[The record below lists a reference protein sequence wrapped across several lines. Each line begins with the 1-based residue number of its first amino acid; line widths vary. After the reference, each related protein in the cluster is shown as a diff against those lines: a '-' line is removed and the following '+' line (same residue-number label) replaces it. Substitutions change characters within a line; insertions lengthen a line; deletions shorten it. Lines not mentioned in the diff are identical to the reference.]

1 MINSKRV
8 LKLKKEVYKK
18 VGNPI
23 YSKFVVKTKEG
34 LFLFDNNIKGIH
46 HESKYKSIKEPIKG
60 LIIEDLSDYCIDDIL
75 IVTDGKSEPVII
87 LDGPYAERIAD
98 GYANDPERPFKDFTT
113 DELKEIADI
122 DD

>member
-18 VGNPI
+18 AGNLI

-34 LFLFDNNIKGIH
+34 LFLFDTNIKGIH
-46 HESKYKSIKEPIKG
+46 HKDKYKPIKEPIKG
-60 LIIEDLSDYCIDDIL
+60 LIIEDLSEYWIDDIL

-98 GYANDPERPFKDFTT
+98 GYTNNPERPFKDFTT

-122 DD
+122 ND